1 MAAPIEPIDLV
12 AHGLVKGMP
21 AAWLA
26 GKETDLLAPL
36 RLLAPGTLPEMA
48 PPEVDRRAIA
58 EGLKRTNE
66 AYGHTRAALLAAKLA
81 DPATAVVVGGQ
92 QTGLFGGPLL
102 ALVKAAAAVLY
113 AEALEAQ
120 GRPAVALFWMAT
132 EDHDWAEVASATF
145 LGPAGLEKLALAEDP
160 SPLAPV
166 GCRRIGPEIESLF
179 AALAAGFPN
188 ERFAEW
194 RRRLAGWWAP
204 GAHFGAAF
212 AQQMV
217 ALLGGRAPL
226 MLDSMLPELKSA
238 ERPHLARLI
247 AKRVAVEAA
256 YLAAEERIVARGF
269 DLQVAPQRGASPLF
283 LLRDGARRRI
293 EWSGDTGFR
302 LRGAPAGEPAE
313 PVSELLGLLE
323 HDAGLVS
330 PGVLARPAIQ
340 DAVLG
345 TTLQIMGPGETA
357 YLAQA
362 AAVYPVLGVAA
373 PWTALRPQVLVFDRR
388 QRDHLADLGATLE
401 ELLFAP
407 EAIARRLAAL
417 AGGGFVAAAREESE
431 RLLESLR
438 APATA
443 LDPTLE
449 KPWMKTR
456 ETLLGALDAFAA
468 KVDAAAARRG
478 GVAQQRFE
486 SLRQATRPEGGLQER
501 VLSTAWFAGRYGDL
515 FGQALLDQLELD
527 PRRLVLVD
535 PNAPTAP
542 NAPAAPTGADADRS
556 PETAPPGQDRA
567 NIASPS

>member
-1 MAAPIEPIDLV
+1 MAAPPEPIDLV

-36 RLLAPGTLPEMA
+36 RLLVPGTLPEM
-48 PPEVDRRAIA
+48 PPPPVDRRGIA
-58 EGLKRTNE
+58 AGLARANG
-66 AYGHTRAALLAAKLA
+66 AYGHPRAAELAAKLA

-92 QTGLFGGPLL
+92 QTGLFGGALL
-102 ALVKAAAAVLY
+102 ALVKAAVAVRH
-113 AEALEAQ
+113 AEALEAA
-120 GRPAVALFWMAT
+120 GRPAVAIFWMAT

-145 LGPAGLEKLALAEDP
+145 LGLAGLEKLALAEDP

-179 AALAAGFPN
+179 AAMGVGFPN

-204 GAHFGAAF
+204 GARFGDAF
-212 AQQMV
+212 AQQTV
-217 ALLGGRAPL
+217 DLLGARSPL
-226 MLDSMLPELKSA
+226 MLDSMLPELKVA

-247 AKRVAVEAA
+247 EARAEVETA
-256 YLAAEERIVARGF
+256 YRTAEERIVARGF

-302 LRGAPAGEPAE
+302 LRGAPGREPAE
-313 PVSELLGLLE
+313 PVGDLLALLE
-323 HDAGLVS
+323 SDSSLVS

-362 AAVYPVLGVAA
+362 AAVYTVLGVEA
-373 PWTALRPQVLVFDRR
+373 PWTALRPQVLVFDAR
-388 QRDHLADLGATLE
+388 QRDHLAELGATLE
-401 ELLFAP
+401 ELLFVP
-407 EAIARRLAAL
+407 EAIAHRLAAL
-417 AGGGFVAAAREESE
+417 AGGGFVAAARQDAE
-431 RLLESLR
+431 RLLDSLR
-438 APATA
+438 EPAVA

-449 KPWMKTR
+449 KPWTKTR
-456 ETLLGALDAFAA
+456 ETALSALDAFAA
-468 KVDAAAARRG
+468 KAEAAAARRG

-486 SLRQATRPEGGLQER
+486 SLRQATRPGGGLQER
-501 VLSTAWFAGRYGDL
+501 VLSTAWFAGRYGAI
-515 FGQALLDQLELD
+515 FGQALLDQLVLD

-535 PNAPTAP
+535 PNA
-542 NAPAAPTGADADRS
+542 DRS
-556 PETAPPGQDRA
+556 AGTASPGQDRA
-567 NIASPS
+567 NIATLP

>member
-1 MAAPIEPIDLV
+1 MAATPLEVDLV

-48 PPEVDRRAIA
+48 PPVVDRRGIA
-58 EGLKRTNE
+58 AGLARTN
-66 AYGHTRAALLAAKLA
+66 AGYGHPRAAELAAKLA

-102 ALVKAAAAVLY
+102 ALVKAAAAVRH

-145 LGPAGLEKLALAEDP
+145 LGPDGLLELALADDP

-166 GCRRIGPEIESLF
+166 GCRRIGPEVESLF
-179 AALAAGFPN
+179 AALAASFPN
-188 ERFAEW
+188 ERFGEW
-194 RRRLAGWWAP
+194 RRRLADWWAP
-204 GAHFGAAF
+204 GAHFGDAF
-212 AQQMV
+212 GRQMV
-217 ALLGGRAPL
+217 ALLGARSPL
-226 MLDSMLPELKSA
+226 MLDSMLPELKLA
-238 ERPHLARLI
+238 QRPHLIRLI
-247 AKRVAVEAA
+247 EARAEVEAA
-256 YLAAEERIVARGF
+256 YVAAEERIAARGF
-269 DLQVAPQRGASPLF
+269 ELQVAPQRGASPLF

-293 EWSGDTGFR
+293 EWSGDAGFR
-302 LRGAPAGEPAE
+302 LRGAPGREPAE
-313 PVSELLGLLE
+313 PVAELVSLLE
-323 HDAGLVS
+323 RDPSLVS

-345 TTLQIMGPGETA
+345 TTLQVMGPGETA

-362 AAVYPVLGVAA
+362 AALYPVLGVAA

-388 QRDHLADLGATLE
+388 QREHLAELGATLA

-407 EAIARRLAAL
+407 QEIAHRLAAL
-417 AGGGFVAAAREESE
+417 AGGGFVGQARQAAEQ
-431 RLLESLR
+431 LLDGLR
-438 APATA
+438 APSMA

-449 KPWMKTR
+449 KPWTKTR

-468 KVDAAAARRG
+468 KVEAAAARRG

-486 SLRQATRPEGGLQER
+486 NLRQVTRPGGGLQER
-501 VLSTAWFAGRYGDL
+501 VLSTGWFAGRYGAI
-515 FGQALLDQLELD
+515 FGLALLDQLTLD
-527 PRRLVLVD
+527 PRHLVLVD
-535 PNAPTAP
+535 PNA
-542 NAPAAPTGADADRS
+542 DRS
-556 PETAPPGQDRA
+556 AETAPAGQDRA
-567 NIASPS
+567 NIAPAS